1 MLEGHEFVSAWFTNN
16 DKTMVRSMWSDTEG
30 TVRPFTVTT
39 DGPRYDELL
48 RYISEDELHE
58 NTVAKIRMDRERF
71 ENVVVNIATTDGI
84 DVNQI
89 LSDEN
94 KTIDFIVDWF
104 DTEFNTE
111 QLFKLKL
118 RLFERDKVSTS
129 DDRQL
134 KASLRKATTVYEI
147 MEVYAKF

>member
-16 DKTMVRSMWSDTEG
+16 DKTIIRSMWSDDEG

-118 RLFERDKVSTS
+118 RLFERDKVSNS